1 MYFRFFY
8 YHSSRT
14 IEEMFQYL
22 QRGSILRRLK
32 QGKCHML
39 EGSLGYT
46 SQVYIARTFLK
57 TKAKTNL
64 FLHKGKLILETTKVN
79 NCEKQNQVSLQ
90 PVNNRPARS

>member
-1 MYFRFFY
+1 
-8 YHSSRT
+8 
-14 IEEMFQYL
+14 MFQYL
-22 QRGSILRRLK
+22 QKGSILRRLK

-64 FLHKGKLILETTKVN
+64 TQRKVDF
-79 NCEKQNQVSLQ
+79 
-90 PVNNRPARS
+90 RDH